1 MRAGELAFWLEVL
14 SQLVETAPWNL
25 TSVGTRP
32 LAIRAE
38 QLQLLNLRV
47 LRSLSPAALV
57 SLTIEG
63 AAVCDELLSAVAKL
77 PALTAAKLACP
88 RRANARVSDVG
99 VSALA
104 YSRSLVVLSLTGS
117 AVTDEGVNALRRL
130 TALVC
135 LDLSGSSKL
144 SAASIRSLSSKSSA
158 VRRETPQKA
167 SAAVPKGLSQ
177 LMCVLML
184 DMEHAACAAVAES
197 GEQRPN
203 VAQSG
208 YQRRPLS
215 RVRDL
220 R

>member
-32 LAIRAE
+32 LAIRA
-38 QLQLLNLRV
+38 
-47 LRSLSPAALV
+47 
-57 SLTIEG
+57 
-63 AAVCDELLSAVAKL
+63 
-77 PALTAAKLACP
+77 
-88 RRANARVSDVG
+88 VG

>member
-1 MRAGELAFWLEVL
+1 MRAGELAFWLEAL

-32 LAIRAE
+32 LAIRAV
-38 QLQLLNLRV
+38 QLHPLNLRV
-47 LRSLSPAALV
+47 LRNLSPAALV
-57 SLTIEG
+57 SLSIEG

-77 PALTAAKLACP
+77 PALTAATLACP
-88 RRANARVSDVG
+88 RRANARVSDAG

-144 SAASIRSLSSKSSA
+144 SAASIRSLGRSSA
-158 VRRETPQKA
+158 VRRDMPQKA

-197 GEQRPN
+197 GEQRP
-203 VAQSG
+203 ALP
-208 YQRRPLS
+208 RA
-215 RVRDL
+215 
-220 R
+220 